1 MPGYPIV
8 PADVASPWRL
18 KLLPLLLIAAATFWI
33 GSELVELLMG
43 GRSAVSLWMT
53 AAFHQLMVFGIWG
66 AYRGRGERRG
76 SLALLATV
84 LVSVGYLVLIYPPV
98 VVALDPGQTIEGFM
112 DANPMFTAAGLAAV
126 FGKVFFGISIL
137 RTRIDPAWT
146 GGVLILGP
154 LLFAGVMLAGGAASI
169 AIAANVCVSVALLT
183 LGMRAL
189 QPPLPGR

>member
-1 MPGYPIV
+1 MV
-8 PADVASPWRL
+8 PADVASPCPL

-66 AYRGRGERRG
+66 AYRARGERRG
-76 SLALLATV
+76 PLALLATV

-112 DANPMFTAAGLAAV
+112 DANPMFTVAGLAAV
-126 FGKVFFGISIL
+126 FGKVLFGISIL